1 MVIEKFFMSKVLCT
15 GNAGFL
21 GTHILMAL
29 YLAGF
34 ETVGVDKRPIGPS
47 KNLPDFFIQTDI
59 NDLTFKDLMGIDYV
73 IHLAWRTNIPD
84 CQRHPEEST
93 QDNINT
99 TVHLIEIC
107 KEAGVKKFIFPST
120 ASLYGHNPTPWTED
134 MPPSP
139 IEPYSWQKL
148 ACEHLCKMNA
158 PELPSVVLRFFQIF
172 GEHQREDTAL
182 AAFLR
187 MKREKV
193 PITLTET
200 MAQSKFKSGQ
210 RDFIYAGDIANAVI
224 CAMQSNYDKGE
235 ILNVASGTVRTME
248 EIAKALEAEVKWIPK
263 REYEVERHEAD
274 ISKLTALGWSP
285 KQDVITWLQR
295 Q

>member
-1 MVIEKFFMSKVLCT
+1 MAKKVLVT

-21 GTHILMAL
+21 GTHILL
-29 YLAGF
+29 KLHLKGYD
-34 ETVGVDKRPIGPS
+34 TVGVDKRPIGPS
-47 KNLPDFFIQTDI
+47 KNLPNQFIQADI
-59 NDLTFKDLMGIDYV
+59 NDLNVRDLMGIDYV

-84 CQRHPEEST
+84 CKRHPREST
-93 QDNINT
+93 LDNINT
-99 TVHLIEIC
+99 TLHLMEVC
-107 KEAGVKKFIFPST
+107 KEAGVRKFVFPST

-134 MPPSP
+134 MPPAP

-148 ACEHLCKMNA
+148 ACEELCKMNSK
-158 PELPSVVLRFFQIF
+158 ELSCIVLRFFQIF

-187 MKREKV
+187 MKSANE

-210 RDFIYAGDIANAVI
+210 RDFIYAGDVATAVVT
-224 CAMQSNYDKGE
+224 AMESDISNGE

-248 EIAKALEAEVKWIPK
+248 DIAKALKAEVKWIPK
-263 REYEVERHEAD
+263 REYETERHEAS
-274 ISKLTALGWSP
+274 IEKLKSLGWEP
-285 KQDVITWLQR
+285 TVNVLDWLKR
-295 Q
+295 QV